1 MEQEKFIVTKEG
13 EEKLRQELYN
23 IIEVDMPQVI
33 NEIRDARAQGDL
45 SENSDYDAA
54 RNRQAALNA
63 RRLEIENMLNH
74 LSVIEEGKT
83 TASDKN
89 KVNVGSFVKIR
100 DLTDGKV
107 TTYQIVGSTEADP
120 LAETN
125 KKISNESPL
134 ALAIMNE
141 KKGKI
146 VTVRVRDPYQVEIL
160 EVVR

>member
-1 MEQEKFIVTKEG
+1 MEQEKYIVTKEG

-74 LSVIEEGKT
+74 LQVIEEGKSN
-83 TASDKN
+83 ASDKN

-100 DLTDGKV
+100 DLTDGSV

-141 KKGKI
+141 KKGKV

>member
-1 MEQEKFIVTKEG
+1 MEQEKYIVTKEG

-23 IIEVDMPQVI
+23 IIEVDMPMVI

-63 RRLEIENMLNH
+63 RRQEIENMLNH
-74 LSVIEEGKT
+74 LQVIEEGKNNT
-83 TASDKN
+83 SDKN
-89 KVNVGSFVKIR
+89 KVTIGCFVKIR
-100 DLTDGKV
+100 DLSDGTV

-120 LAETN
+120 LSETN

-134 ALAIMNE
+134 ALAIIGE
-141 KKGKI
+141 RKGRK
-146 VTVRVRDPYQVEIL
+146 VQVRVKEPYEVEIL
-160 EVVR
+160 EVIK

>member
-1 MEQEKFIVTKEG
+1 MEQEKYIVTKEG

-23 IIEVDMPQVI
+23 IIEVDMPLVI

-74 LSVIEEGKT
+74 LQIIEEGKNS
-83 TASDKN
+83 TADKN
-89 KVNVGSFVKIR
+89 RVTIGSFVKIK
-100 DLTDGKV
+100 DLSDNSI

-134 ALAIMNE
+134 AQSIMGE
-141 KKGKI
+141 KKGKK
-146 VTVRVRDPYQVEIL
+146 VTVRVKDPYVVEIL
-160 EVVR
+160 EVNR

>member
-23 IIEVDMPQVI
+23 IIEVEMPQVI

>member
-100 DLTDGKV
+100 DLTDGKI